1 MVYLAIA
8 LVVVATLCALDLML
22 TLAVLRRLR
31 DRSSA
36 VPVLT
41 KEGGISV
48 GTVVAP
54 FSTRCSEGVR
64 LTERDLTDGA
74 VVSFF
79 TPGCQPCRDK
89 LPLFVEK
96 ATALQGRRQVIAVVV
111 SGRGEQQHEEEARE
125 MTEQLASMARVVR
138 EEPDGPCTTAF
149 GVSAFPSQFAVSAP
163 DGEPPTVAAVG
174 DSVLTAVP
182 AGRA

>member
-1 MVYLAIA
+1 MIYLAIA
-8 LVVVATLCALDLML
+8 LVVVTALCALDLML

-31 DRSSA
+31 DRPSA
-36 VPVLT
+36 APVLT
-41 KEGGISV
+41 EEGGISV
-48 GTVVAP
+48 GAVVEP
-54 FSTRCSEGVR
+54 FTTRCSEGAR

-79 TPGCQPCRDK
+79 TPGCRPCQDK
-89 LPLFVEK
+89 LPGYMEN

-111 SGRGEQQHEEEARE
+111 SGPGDQQREEEALA
-125 MTEQLASMARVVR
+125 MTKQLATVARVVR

-149 GVSAFPSQFAVSAP
+149 GVRAFPSQFAVSAP
-163 DGEPPTVAAVG
+163 GGEPPTVAAVG
-174 DSVLTAVP
+174 DPVLTAVP